1 MAGMKAMILA
11 AGLGTRMRPLTLTT
25 PKPLLAVGGKC
36 LIEYHIERLVAA
48 GVTDLVINHAWLGQQ
63 IEDYLGTG
71 ERYGARIQYSA
82 ESEPLETGGGIRK
95 ALPLLCEDGN
105 NPFILLNGDLFS
117 THPLS
122 TLLDVQV
129 PRGGAHLVLTENPA
143 WHPLGDFALDN
154 QGMVSDVGDAKLT
167 FSGISVMTPEL
178 FEGIESEAFPLAP
191 LLRDKMQAGLITGSH
206 LQGYWEDVGTPERLA
221 ALDERLKAGA
231 I

>member
-25 PKPLLAVGGKC
+25 PKPLLAVGDKR

-95 ALPLLCEDGN
+95 AMPLLCEDGD
-105 NPFILLNGDLFS
+105 NPFILINGDLFS

-122 TLLDVQV
+122 RLLDVQV
-129 PRGGAHLVLTENPA
+129 PNGGAHLVLTENPA
-143 WHPLGDFALDN
+143 WHAQGDFALDE
-154 QGMVSDVGDAKLT
+154 QGQVSDEGPTKLT

-178 FEGIESEAFPLAP
+178 FDGVERVAFPLAP
-191 LLRDKMQAGLITGSH
+191 LLREKMKLGLITGSH